1 MKPSLAQRIKEQY
14 AIGYPIFESLFNLPK
29 QELIAVLEQLFIE
42 DRTIL
47 HFLKDTPTVLK
58 ETRDDEPSKIEMIFY
73 HQIEIDWS
81 GIKYKPEHGS
91 YKQLLNFDKFFNVDT
106 LLGLIEAVKQKK
118 V

>member
-1 MKPSLAQRIKEQY
+1 METSLEKIIKKQH

-29 QELIAVLEQLFIE
+29 QELIAVLEQLFID

-58 ETRDDEPSKIEMIFY
+58 EIRDDKPFKIELCFY
-73 HQIEIDWS
+73 HQIDIDWT

-91 YKQLLNFDKFFNVDT
+91 YKQLLNFDKFFNVDI
-106 LLGLIEAVKQKK
+106 LLGLIEVIKQK
-118 V
+118 